1 MPIPVNM
8 RSHCFGTVQFWK
20 SAAPYYRA
28 RSWKGAMRGFAL
40 QHGKAIAMLANDG
53 AIIIERGAMRA
64 NGTYPL
70 IRHELAP
77 DSVAWHD
84 GAPRHV

>member
-1 MPIPVNM
+1 MPIPIFTRGHAV
-8 RSHCFGTVQFWK
+8 RTVKEWRGMA
-20 SAAPYYRA
+20 SRYRV
-28 RSWKGAMRGFAL
+28 RSWQGAMRAFAL

-53 AIIIERGAMRA
+53 AIIIERGHMRA

-77 DSVAWHD
+77 DSVAWHKY
-84 GAPRHV
+84 ARHV